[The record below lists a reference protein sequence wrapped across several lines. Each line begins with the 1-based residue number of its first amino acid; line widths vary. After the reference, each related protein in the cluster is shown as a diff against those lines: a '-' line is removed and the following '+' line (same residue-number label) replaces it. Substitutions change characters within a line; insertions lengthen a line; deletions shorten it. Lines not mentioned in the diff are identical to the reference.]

1 MHMRQFQIHPEK
13 LDNIE
18 DYKLRV
24 YERNEYYAHDKVYE
38 HMHSFTEIF
47 FITCGEGTFHTQEA
61 DTPIHRGMIIINTP
75 SVPHTEYPSEHASEE
90 NPFSYAMFAV
100 DNLTFTMHNAS
111 QQKTFFFDFSDKYD
125 AVFKVLEVI
134 EREYVEQAPFWQN
147 AIINEFNNF
156 ILFLL
161 RNTQLITLPFDSSAK
176 PNSLSQ
182 IHLYLR
188 SRYQENITLD
198 KLARLFFLNKYYI
211 AHAFQ
216 KKYSVSIVK
225 FLNMVRCNEAKKLL
239 ETTDLSITEIAI
251 SVGFNSSSHFTETYK
266 KIIDETPAQTRKR
279 FYKHE

>member
-1 MHMRQFQIHPEK
+1 MRQKKHLCVF
-13 LDNIE
+13 
-18 DYKLRV
+18 
-24 YERNEYYAHDKVYE
+24 
-38 HMHSFTEIF
+38 
-47 FITCGEGTFHTQEA
+47 
-61 DTPIHRGMIIINTP
+61 
-75 SVPHTEYPSEHASEE
+75 PHTSLIVKNLDLLQPLNFIWFQSQFFRVTIYIVE
-90 NPFSYAMFAV
+90 NGRLF
-100 DNLTFTMHNAS
+100 NAG
-111 QQKTFFFDFSDKYD
+111 
-125 AVFKVLEVI
+125 KVLEVI